1 MPMSPTKLKAW
12 LELADG
18 LGKLRSTWP
27 MRGWSW
33 DNRLSC
39 VTSSFS
45 TQVEDAARLSA
56 AQGLPV
62 EWTSAGLAKGPARLR
77 EFAAQ
82 MGDVRSGQLLLT
94 AGNVDDLFA
103 FGLWWP
109 WGNGST
115 ISLRVGLGFVDASHE
130 PSQQLR
136 DLFAVSLD

>member
-1 MPMSPTKLKAW
+1 MSPTKLKAW
-12 LELADG
+12 MDLAEG
-18 LGKLRSTWP
+18 LGKLKSTWP

-33 DNRLSC
+33 DNRLTC

-62 EWTSAGLAKGPARLR
+62 EWTPASLAKAPVRLR
-77 EFAAQ
+77 ELATQ
-82 MGDVRSGQLLLT
+82 YGDVRSGQLLLT
-94 AGNVDDLFA
+94 AGNIEGLFA

-109 WGNGST
+109 WGNGNT
-115 ISLRVGLGFVDASHE
+115 ISLRVGLGFVDAAHE

-136 DLFAVSLD
+136 DLFNVALD